1 MVLFY
6 PCGTLADHT
15 VHQHSCFF
23 SDLEWYNQGK
33 AQKTMHH
40 QKHLTASQPTSC
52 IPPTA
57 SHILLWFCWH
67 WEKIGGFT
75 QAGGELNCT
84 REGDGK
90 IEVVLNGVGGHQIL
104 YTWEPSNAPFYITD
118 LLTELRNGIDVN
130 SFPSD
135 YWGPGSGWRENN
147 FPACLVCSQL
157 SPRKRHC
164 ISISTHCMPS

>member
-1 MVLFY
+1 MWY
-6 PCGTLADHT
+6 IGRP
-15 VHQHSCFF
+15 HS
-23 SDLEWYNQGK
+23 
-33 AQKTMHH
+33 TP
-40 QKHLTASQPTSC
+40 TQPLLQWSRV
-52 IPPTA
+52 IQPGQSPEDYAPPKA
-57 SHILLWFCWH
+57 SHSIPTNILHPTNSIPHPAVVLLTLGENW
-67 WEKIGGFT
+67 GFT

-90 IEVVLNGVGGHQIL
+90 IEVVLDGVGGHQIL

-118 LLTELRNGIDVN
+118 LLTELLTELRNGIDVN